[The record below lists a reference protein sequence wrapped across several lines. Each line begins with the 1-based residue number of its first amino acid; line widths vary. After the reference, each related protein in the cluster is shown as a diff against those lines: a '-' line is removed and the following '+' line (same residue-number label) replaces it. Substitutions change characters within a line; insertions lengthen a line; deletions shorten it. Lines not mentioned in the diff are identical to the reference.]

1 MDDAFSPPDDDQPT
15 IAATGE
21 AAPEPLVACW
31 RCHKLSPASAA
42 YCPYCEATLAPPTL
56 QERRANVSP
65 ITPVCVVFSLLLVVT
80 LVQAGLMFFV
90 DPDARNA
97 DVQRLQIMLVAE
109 AIDTVV
115 VISAWGLLR
124 RRIHPLDAGLAR
136 PLITWAASPLL
147 LAAALGVNFGYHA
160 LLRAYVNWPG
170 EIDAGALPPP
180 DLTLAI
186 LAVCIQPAIIEELF
200 FRYLALGA
208 LRDSMNIHA
217 AVFVSSVMFGVAHVG
232 SPLSVP
238 VLVLVGF
245 MLGYMRVFSGGLAL
259 PMLVHFAH
267 NAAILLA
274 EHIFP

>member
-1 MDDAFSPPDDDQPT
+1 MDDAYFPPEDDQLT
-15 IAATGE
+15 VAARGDAT
-21 AAPEPLVACW
+21 PEPVVACW
-31 RCHKLSPASAA
+31 RCHKLSAVSSAF
-42 YCPYCEATLAPPTL
+42 CPYCEAALAPPAPPEHPTSD
-56 QERRANVSP
+56 SP

-90 DPDARNA
+90 DPDARDA
-97 DVQRLQIMLVAE
+97 DVQRLQIMIVAE
-109 AIDTVV
+109 GIDTAV
-115 VISAWGLLR
+115 VIGAWGLLR
-124 RRIHPLDAGLAR
+124 RRIRPLDAGLAR
-136 PLITWAASPLL
+136 PWIAWGASPLL

-160 LLRAYVNWPG
+160 VLRAYVDWPG
-170 EIDAGALPPP
+170 EIDARALPPP

-208 LRDSMNIHA
+208 LRDSMNIHG

-238 VLVLVGF
+238 VLVLLGF
-245 MLGYMRVFSGGLAL
+245 LLGYMRVFSGGLAL

-274 EHIFP
+274 ERIFP